1 MPFLDNDLVDF
12 AQRVPVR
19 FKMNKLE
26 EALRIDENS
35 VGGKTNSYYHKTND
49 GKLILRQALSQ
60 FMPTEYTNAVKQ
72 GFSAPDNTWF
82 KQDSSELLAR
92 VLGGREAKLYDF
104 FDYEFVSSKIKQH
117 TQCERN
123 NRLFIWSLMN
133 MEFFLQQYN
142 IRTY

>member
-1 MPFLDNDLVDF
+1 MSTQSTTLLVI
-12 AQRVPVR
+12 
-19 FKMNKLE
+19 NTGSS
-26 EALRIDENS
+26 S
-35 VGGKTNSYYHKTND
+35 VKFQ
-49 GKLILRQALSQ
+49 L
-60 FMPTEYTNAVKQ
+60 
-72 GFSAPDNTWF
+72 F

-133 MEFFLQQYN
+133 MEIYKVLLLWKIFWKKL
-142 IRTY
+142 